1 MQESLLFLTG
11 ACQQNIRDCVNMENF
26 ENFYHDLLD
35 LAKKYETK
43 NIPLKIEKDL
53 ENDIVKI
60 FGEKITS
67 LARAKNG
74 LNDVTELSYTTAE
87 HHPYWNLLYNCSEI
101 ATSVLEKWKDSL
113 SDEDLSDIEWGIK
126 ELTQSLEKIK
136 NKENVESQAEIN
148 ILR

>member
-1 MQESLLFLTG
+1 MQESLLSLTDV
-11 ACQQNIRDCVNMENF
+11 CWQNIRDCVSMEDF
-26 ENFYHDLLD
+26 ESFYHDLLD

-113 SDEDLSDIEWGIK
+113 SDEDLSDIEWAIK
-126 ELTQSLEKIK
+126 ELNQSLEKIK
-136 NKENVESQAEIN
+136 SKTNTDS
-148 ILR
+148 

>member
-1 MQESLLFLTG
+1 
-11 ACQQNIRDCVNMENF
+11 MENF

-35 LAKKYETK
+35 LAKKYEAK
-43 NIPLKIEKDL
+43 NIPLKVEKDL

-74 LNDVTELSYTTAE
+74 LNDVAELSYATAE

-101 ATSVLEKWKDSL
+101 ATSVLEKWRDSL
-113 SDEDLSDIEWGIK
+113 SDEDLSDIEWAIK
-126 ELTQSLEKIK
+126 ELTQTLEKIK
-136 NKENVESQAEIN
+136 NKNNADS
-148 ILR
+148 

>member
-1 MQESLLFLTG
+1 MQELLSSLTDV
-11 ACQQNIRDCVNMENF
+11 CWPNIRDCVSMEDF
-26 ENFYHDLLD
+26 ESFYHDLLD

-113 SDEDLSDIEWGIK
+113 SDEDLSDIEWAIK
-126 ELTQSLEKIK
+126 ELNQSLEKIK
-136 NKENVESQAEIN
+136 SKTNTDS
-148 ILR
+148 

>member
-1 MQESLLFLTG
+1 MEDFES
-11 ACQQNIRDCVNMENF
+11 
-26 ENFYHDLLD
+26 FYHDLLE

-53 ENDIVKI
+53 ENDIVKV

-101 ATSVLEKWKDSL
+101 ATTVLEKWKDSL
-113 SDEDLSDIEWGIK
+113 SSEDLSDIEWAIK
-126 ELTQSLEKIK
+126 ELNQSLEKIK
-136 NKENVESQAEIN
+136 NKTNTDS
-148 ILR
+148 